1 MELIV
6 HGSCPSEF
14 WFYRG
19 IQSARERPQKIATS
33 PFLGGEVRGGGGISE
48 LRRTHSQPGLQTAI
62 SD

>member
-6 HGSCPSEF
+6 HASCPSEF

-19 IQSARERPQKIATS
+19 IQSPRERPQEIATS
-33 PFLGGEVRGGGGISE
+33 PFLGGEVRGGGISE
-48 LRRTHSQPGLQTAI
+48 LLRTHSQPGLQTAI